1 METSH
6 AAGRHC
12 FFVDESTRG
21 PSGYVAALVTDGEPG
36 YRLLAGG
43 PARDERG
50 WGTDLADARRWA
62 DHENERLGLSDIEV
76 EQMVGCALAR
86 AMSEQIRRAS
96 AEAAQ
101 HRLSEALGGAG
112 GARIRVA

>member
-6 AAGRHC
+6 TAGRHC
-12 FFVDESTRG
+12 FFVDETTRG

-50 WGTDLADARRWA
+50 WGTDLAGARRWA
-62 DHENERLGLSDIEV
+62 DRENQRLGLSDIEV
-76 EQMVGCALAR
+76 EQMVGRALAR
-86 AMSEQIRRAS
+86 AMSERIRRTS

-101 HRLSEALGGAG
+101 RRLSDALRGAG
-112 GARIRVA
+112 GARTRVA